1 MSELRWTPQQVRAI
15 TASGSTLLEA
25 NAGTG
30 KTATVIGKIQWLLG
44 LALPADREG
53 ISLTPCADPCE
64 LHEIAAITFT
74 EKAAY
79 DLKRKLREVIEESE
93 RAEELRWQIDRASI
107 GTIHS
112 FCAELL
118 RDHALRLGI
127 DPTFGVLDSRESW
140 AAQDDIIREVIY
152 EALEV
157 EDRGASELLR
167 VHKLSGWQ
175 HTNGAIDHVRKLMS
189 DLRWHRDR
197 YVAWQRD
204 GQLDRQALQVLAGV
218 WDDDTDGAALSH
230 CDALL
235 RLASRALE
243 RWEKHLASENVRDF
257 DSLILDVRRLLIG
270 DDGAAALE
278 SIRRRYRIL
287 VIDEFQDTDFA
298 QRDIAFAIAG
308 LDRGRALPRPQL
320 FLVGDPKQ
328 SIYRFRG
335 ADISVWNEVQK
346 VVGSHGEVMQL
357 SENFRCAPPIIDL
370 VNDVSAVAMA
380 EVGVALEDESPAS
393 VIAYSELVAAR
404 ADTPAARLEWLVAE
418 KTAGKGKN
426 DPQAEAEQVAARIEE
441 MVGVETV
448 VGGGAEAER
457 PIAYR
462 DIAVLYRSRAALRY
476 FEAALGRRSIPHT
489 IAGAPHLGDRQE
501 ILDLLNALRLIRNP
515 HDDLR
520 AFGFLRSPFVC
531 LRDEVIA
538 HIRVEAEGP
547 DLLHQCEQYL
557 RQGEWYEAPEHGQ
570 ISTIERQ
577 ALERGLRA
585 LRQARALV
593 HRAPLDE
600 VLSRLLDDT
609 GYRLHLNL
617 RWRRQEQL
625 ANIQSFVQ
633 FTEAYRDLD
642 IGTFLEVWDRWD
654 EQDNGLPQAPLY
666 SNEDDVVT
674 LTTIHRAKGLE
685 WPVVFLVGIGKK
697 LGRDPWGRFWSD
709 RELGPLLNPAKSDRG
724 ARAQRL
730 HDRERLEDRA
740 EEARLLYVA
749 LTRARDR
756 LLVVG
761 AQEDNSYAAWLRQGI
776 DRNPVFFRDEPAL
789 EPPVDE
795 TPLVGL
801 DWLDHLSIGEPGRL
815 VAPIAEP
822 PLRFVHS
829 ATELMTRERDHGE
842 WERRYRHGV
851 QSLREFIIKPEGA
864 GEPALQPTVRG
875 TVIHGVLERI
885 QQEDE
890 LAAILE
896 ETIGGLDDPEL
907 ERFMSSHSRYRA
919 ALEAEIRRIVRSD
932 TWKWYVE
939 GENYRELSFLH
950 LLGASDWRAGAFD
963 LYRPGDPETWV
974 VDFKTHEIGANEVT
988 AVAVGYRIQAQV
1000 YRLAAQ
1006 VAGPARV
1013 RLHFTGPDKL
1023 VDDLGIEPLDAAA
1036 ADAQLPDEES
1046 VDGVPGGDETAGGE
1060 KKQGTLF

>member
-1 MSELRWTPQQVRAI
+1 MPELRWTPQQARAI
-15 TASGSTLLEA
+15 TAAGSTLLEA

-44 LALPADREG
+44 LALPPDREG
-53 ISLTPCADPCE
+53 KMLPPCAQPCD

-93 RAEELRWQIDRASI
+93 RADELRWQIDRASI

-127 DPTFGVLDSRESW
+127 DPTFGVLDSRQSW
-140 AAQDDIIREVIY
+140 AAQDDIIRGVIY
-152 EALEV
+152 EALEA
-157 EDRGASELLR
+157 EDPGTGDLLR
-167 VHKLSGWQ
+167 IHKLSGWQ

-189 DLRWHRDR
+189 DLRWHGDR
-197 YVAWQRD
+197 YTAWKSD
-204 GQLDRQALQVLAGV
+204 GRLDRQALRALAGV
-218 WDDDTDGAALSH
+218 WDDATDEAVLAH
-230 CDALL
+230 CDSLL
-235 RLASRALE
+235 RLASSALT
-243 RWEKHLASENVRDF
+243 RWEAHLVGENVRDF
-257 DSLILDVRRLLIG
+257 DSLILDARTLLTG
-270 DDGAAALE
+270 DDGGAALE

-287 VIDEFQDTDFA
+287 VIDELQDTDFA

-308 LDRGRALPRPQL
+308 LDRGHALPRPQL

-335 ADISVWNEVQK
+335 ADISVWNGVREAIRTE
-346 VVGSHGEVMQL
+346 GEVMQL
-357 SENFRCAPPIIDL
+357 SENFRCAPPIIGL
-370 VNDVSAVAMA
+370 VNDVSAAAMA
-380 EVGVALEDESPAS
+380 DVGLALQVESPGS

-404 ADTPAARLEWLVAE
+404 AETPTARLEWLVAD
-418 KTAGKGKN
+418 KTGGRGKN
-426 DPQAEAEQVAARIEE
+426 DPQAEAAQVAARIEE

-448 VGGGAEAER
+448 LEGGSEAER

-462 DIAVLYRSRAALRY
+462 DIAVLYRSRATLRY
-476 FEAALGRRSIPHT
+476 FEAALGRRRIPYT

-531 LRDEVIA
+531 LRDEVVA
-538 HIRVEAEGP
+538 HIRLEARGP
-547 DLLHQCEQYL
+547 DLLRQCEQYL
-557 RQGEWYEAPEHGQ
+557 RQGEWYEAPEHDQ
-570 ISTIERQ
+570 ISSLERR
-577 ALERGLRA
+577 ALERGLQA

-609 GYRLHLNL
+609 GYRLHLHM
-617 RWRRQEQL
+617 RRRREEQL
-625 ANIQSFVQ
+625 ANIQSFIQ

-685 WPVVFLVGIGKK
+685 WPVVFLVGIGRK
-697 LGRDPWGRFWSD
+697 LGHDPWGRFWSD
-709 RELGPLLNPAKSDRG
+709 RELGPLLNPPRSDRG
-724 ARAQRL
+724 ARAQRI

-749 LTRARDR
+749 ITRARDR

-761 AQEDNSYAAWLRQGI
+761 AHEDNSYAAWLRHGI
-776 DRNPVFFRDEPAL
+776 DRNPVFVREEPAS
-789 EPPVDE
+789 EPPLD
-795 TPLVGL
+795 PASLVSLG
-801 DWLDHLSIGEPGRL
+801 WLDGMRVEEPDHL

-822 PLRFVHS
+822 PPRFVQS
-829 ATELMTRERDHGE
+829 ATELMMRERDEDE

-851 QSLREFIIKPEGA
+851 QASSEFVMQPA
-864 GEPALQPTVRG
+864 DGEPALKPTVRG
-875 TVIHGVLERI
+875 TLIHGVLERI

-919 ALEAEIRRIVRSD
+919 ALEDEIRRIVRSD
-932 TWKWYVE
+932 AWKWYVE

-950 LLGASDWRAGAFD
+950 LRAARDWRVGAFD
-963 LYRPGDPETWV
+963 LYRPGDPDTWV
-974 VDFKTHEIGANEVT
+974 VDFKTHEIGADEVA
-988 AVAVGYRIQAQV
+988 AVAAGYRIQAQV
-1000 YRLAAQ
+1000 YRQAAQ

-1013 RLHFTGPDKL
+1013 RLHFTEPGKL
-1023 VDDLGIEPLDAAA
+1023 IDDLGV
-1036 ADAQLPDEES
+1036 ES
-1046 VDGVPGGDETAGGE
+1046 SRDGKE
-1060 KKQGTLF
+1060 QGTLF

>member
-1 MSELRWTPQQVRAI
+1 MSELRWTAQQARAI
-15 TASGSTLLEA
+15 AATGTTLLEA

-44 LALPADREG
+44 LDLPPDGAGEPLPPC
-53 ISLTPCADPCE
+53 SEPCA

-79 DLKRKLREVIEESE
+79 DLKRKLRDMIEESE
-93 RAEELRWQIDRASI
+93 RADELRWEIDRASI

-140 AAQDDIIREVIY
+140 AVQDDIIREVIY
-152 EALEV
+152 EALEA
-157 EDRGASELLR
+157 EDPGTSDLLR

-175 HTNGAIDHVRKLMS
+175 HTNGAIDHVRTLMN
-189 DLRWHRDR
+189 DLRWHGDR
-197 YVAWQRD
+197 YTSWEQD
-204 GQLDRQALQVLAGV
+204 GRFDRQTLSDLAGI
-218 WDDDTDGAALSH
+218 WDDDADEVVLRH

-235 RLASRALE
+235 RLATDALE
-243 RWEKHLASENVRDF
+243 RWQRYLASENVRDF
-257 DSLILDVRRLLIG
+257 DSLILDARTLLTG
-270 DDGAAALE
+270 DDGMAALE

-287 VIDEFQDTDFA
+287 IIDELQDTDVA

-308 LDRGRALPRPQL
+308 LDRGRAVPRPQL

-335 ADISVWNEVQK
+335 ADISVWNGVQEAVRADGK
-346 VVGSHGEVMQL
+346 VMQL
-357 SENFRCAPPIIDL
+357 SENFRCAPPIIGL
-370 VNDVSAVAMA
+370 VNGAAAAALADVGA
-380 EVGVALEDESPAS
+380 ALEDESPAS

-404 ADTPAARLEWLVAE
+404 QETPTARLEWLVAE
-418 KTAGKGKN
+418 KAGGRAKN
-426 DPQAEAEQVAARIEE
+426 DPQAEAAQVAARIDE
-441 MVGVETV
+441 MVGIETV
-448 VGGGAEAER
+448 LEGGPETER
-457 PIAYR
+457 PIGYR
-462 DIAVLYRSRAALRY
+462 DIAVLYRSRSALRH
-476 FEAALGRRSIPHT
+476 FEASLGRRGIPYT

-538 HIRVEAEGP
+538 HIRLQTRGP
-547 DLLHQCEQYL
+547 DLLGQCEQYL
-557 RQGEWYEAPEHGQ
+557 RREEWYEAPEHGQ
-570 ISTIERQ
+570 ISSIERQ
-577 ALERGLRA
+577 ALERGLQS

-609 GYRLHLNL
+609 GYRLHLHM
-617 RWRRQEQL
+617 RQRREEPL
-625 ANIQSFVQ
+625 ANIQSFIQ

-685 WPVVFLVGIGKK
+685 WPVVFLVGIGRK

-709 RELGPLLNPAKSDRG
+709 RELGPLLNPPRSDRG

-749 LTRARDR
+749 TTRARDR
-756 LLVVG
+756 LLLVG
-761 AQEDNSYAAWLRQGI
+761 ARDDNSYATWLQRGI
-776 DRNPVFFRDEPAL
+776 DRSPVFVREEPAI
-789 EPPVDE
+789 EPDPDQAA
-795 TPLVGL
+795 TVGL
-801 DWLDHLSIGEPGRL
+801 DWLDGLRIEKPGRL
-815 VAPIAEP
+815 VSAIVEP

-829 ATELMTRERDHGE
+829 ATELMTRQRDEAE

-851 QSLREFIIKPEGA
+851 EAPGEFVKRPAG
-864 GEPALQPTVRG
+864 GEPALQATVRG
-875 TVIHGVLERI
+875 TLIHGVLERI
-885 QQEDE
+885 EREDE

-896 ETIGGLDDPEL
+896 ETIGSLDDPEL
-907 ERFMSSHSRYRA
+907 ERLMSAHSRYRE

-932 TWKWYVE
+932 AWKWYVE

-950 LLGASDWRAGAFD
+950 LLGPLDWRVGAFD

-974 VDFKTHEIGANEVT
+974 VDFKTHEIEAAEV
-988 AVAVGYRIQAQV
+988 AAIAAGYRIQAQV
-1000 YRLAAQ
+1000 YRQAAR

-1013 RLHFTGPDKL
+1013 RLHFTGPDEL
-1023 VDDLGIEPLDAAA
+1023 VDDLGLEPSAAGS
-1036 ADAQLPDEES
+1036 ADGQPS
-1046 VDGVPGGDETAGGE
+1046 GGDLLERESGGAE
-1060 KKQGTLF
+1060 PADGGRDQGTLF

>member
-1 MSELRWTPQQVRAI
+1 MPELRWTHQQARAI
-15 TASGSTLLEA
+15 TAVGSTLLEA

-44 LALPADREG
+44 LALPPDRDG
-53 ISLTPCADPCE
+53 NLLPPCAQPCD

-79 DLKRKLREVIEESE
+79 DLKRKLRDVIEESE
-93 RAEELRWQIDRASI
+93 RADELRWQIDRASI

-118 RDHALRLGI
+118 RDHALRFGI
-127 DPTFGVLDSRESW
+127 DPTFGVLDSRQSW
-140 AAQDDIIREVIY
+140 AAQDDIIRGVIY
-152 EALEV
+152 EALEG
-157 EDRGASELLR
+157 EDPGTGDLLR
-167 VHKLSGWQ
+167 IHKLSGWQ

-189 DLRWHRDR
+189 DLRWYGDR
-197 YVAWQRD
+197 YTAWKRD
-204 GQLDRQALQVLAGV
+204 GRLDRQALGALAGV
-218 WDDDTDGAALSH
+218 WDDDTDEAALAH
-230 CDALL
+230 CDSLL
-235 RLASRALE
+235 RLATSALT
-243 RWEKHLASENVRDF
+243 RWQAHLASENVRDF
-257 DSLILDVRRLLIG
+257 DSLILDARTLLTG
-270 DDGAAALE
+270 DDGGAALE

-335 ADISVWNEVQK
+335 ADISVWNRVQQA
-346 VVGSHGEVMQL
+346 VRSDGEVMQL

-370 VNDVSAVAMA
+370 VNDVSAAAMA
-380 EVGVALEDESPAS
+380 DVGTALEVESPAS
-393 VIAYSELVAAR
+393 MIAYSELVAAR
-404 ADTPAARLEWLVAE
+404 PETPTARLEWLVAE
-418 KTAGKGKN
+418 KTGGRGKN
-426 DPQAEAEQVAARIEE
+426 DPQAEAAQVAARIEE

-448 VGGGAEAER
+448 LGEGSEVER
-457 PIAYR
+457 SIAYR
-462 DIAVLYRSRAALRY
+462 DIAVLYRSRAPLRY
-476 FEAALGRRSIPHT
+476 FETALGRRGIPYT

-538 HIRVEAEGP
+538 HIRLEARGP
-547 DLLHQCEQYL
+547 DLLRQCERYL
-557 RQGEWYEAPEHGQ
+557 RQEEWYEAPEHGH
-570 ISTIERQ
+570 ISSIERL
-577 ALERGLRA
+577 ALERGLQA

-609 GYRLHLNL
+609 GYRLHLHM
-617 RWRRQEQL
+617 RQRREEQL
-625 ANIQSFVQ
+625 ANIQSFIQ

-685 WPVVFLVGIGKK
+685 WPVVFLVGIGRK
-697 LGRDPWGRFWSD
+697 LGHDPWGRFWSD
-709 RELGPLLNPAKSDRG
+709 RELGPLLNPPKSDRG

-749 LTRARDR
+749 ITRARDR

-761 AQEDNSYAAWLRQGI
+761 AHQDNSYAAWLRQGI
-776 DRNPVFFRDEPAL
+776 DRNPVFVREEPAS
-789 EPPVDE
+789 EPPLDRAS
-795 TPLVGL
+795 LVGL
-801 DWLDHLSIGEPGRL
+801 GWLDGMRVEEPGRL

-822 PLRFVHS
+822 PPRFVHS
-829 ATELMTRERDHGE
+829 ATELMMRERDEDE
-842 WERRYRHGV
+842 WQRRYRHGV
-851 QSLREFIIKPEGA
+851 QAPSEFVVQPPEG
-864 GEPALQPTVRG
+864 EPSLQPTVRG
-875 TVIHGVLERI
+875 TLIHGVLERI

-907 ERFMSSHSRYRA
+907 ERLMSSHSRYRA
-919 ALEAEIRRIVRSD
+919 ALEAEIRKIVRSD
-932 TWKWYVE
+932 AWKWYVE
-939 GENYRELSFLH
+939 GENYRELSFLY
-950 LLGASDWRAGAFD
+950 LLAARDWRVGAFD
-963 LYRPGDPETWV
+963 LYRPGDPDAWV
-974 VDFKTHEIGANEVT
+974 VDFKTHEIGADEVA
-988 AVAVGYRIQAQV
+988 AVAAGYQIQAQV
-1000 YRLAAQ
+1000 YRQAAQ
-1006 VAGPARV
+1006 VAGPVRV
-1013 RLHFTGPDKL
+1013 RLHFTGPGNL
-1023 VDDLGIEPLDAAA
+1023 IDDLGIEL
-1036 ADAQLPDEES
+1036 S
-1046 VDGVPGGDETAGGE
+1046 GDESCDAESPDVESTGDGKE
-1060 KKQGTLF
+1060 QGTLF